1 MKSLLTSGGAFGLGG
16 SSATELEPVLTIGS
30 SIVGVSELDPGIV
43 RGADILEELPERRY
57 FEDRWWA
64 SVNTSFHAEV
74 TREGSYAIM
83 LLCMVSVRTGFPFP
97 AVANICDPLPAA
109 DGVSNCLPAVA
120 PFPSVGK
127 KCSYPHGSK
136 M

>member
-1 MKSLLTSGGAFGLGG
+1 M
-16 SSATELEPVLTIGS
+16 
-30 SIVGVSELDPGIV
+30 
-43 RGADILEELPERRY
+43 LEELPERRY
-57 FEDRWWA
+57 FVDRWWA
-64 SVNTSFHAEV
+64 SVSTSFHAEV
-74 TREGSYAIM
+74 TREGSYATI
-83 LLCMVSVRTGFPFP
+83 LLCMVSLRTGFPFP

-109 DGVSNCLPAVA
+109 DGVAIA